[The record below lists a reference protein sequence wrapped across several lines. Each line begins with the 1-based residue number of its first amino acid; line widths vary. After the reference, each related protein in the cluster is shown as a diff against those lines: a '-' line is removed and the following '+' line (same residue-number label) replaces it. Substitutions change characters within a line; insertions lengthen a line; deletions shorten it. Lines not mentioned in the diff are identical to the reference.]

1 MEDAPILLIFLI
13 IYLITASSGN
23 KKKKKKR
30 PLREGE
36 RRRQGTMRTEAQGE
50 QMDWRSILRTEQ
62 ANEGFYEAFD
72 AHQQSELCDD
82 QPIHL
87 HEVSQAQMVQAGEG
101 KDPCHAGGYTHGG
114 EPEQEV
120 SALSYSSIN
129 KTTFFPSL
137 TLLIAS
143 TNLPGTFTL
152 SASLLIAALMFK
164 SSNSSAFPVV

>member
-1 MEDAPILLIFLI
+1 
-13 IYLITASSGN
+13 
-23 KKKKKKR
+23 
-30 PLREGE
+30 
-36 RRRQGTMRTEAQGE
+36 
-50 QMDWRSILRTEQ
+50 MDWRSILRTEQ

-120 SALSYSSIN
+120 SAQEDEPKPAWTEDVLRGVIMSEI
-129 KTTFFPSL
+129 L
-137 TLLIAS
+137 TR
-143 TNLPGTFTL
+143 PHER
-152 SASLLIAALMFK
+152 AAL
-164 SSNSSAFPVV
+164 NAARRQNRQGYHG